1 MSHRPSSSPRSK
13 DPVEIERAE
22 AWVGDAVLALAAR
35 RWILRED
42 GKVDGAKQARLTS
55 NQFLSAC
62 GNPTSVEA
70 RIGRIY
76 EADGLEAAFAH
87 IEETLF
93 PLVEKQEKNRGRR
106 R

>member
-35 RWILRED
+35 RWILSED

-70 RIGRIY
+70 RIGRIF
-76 EADGLEAAFAH
+76 EEEGLEAAIAYVEREL
-87 IEETLF
+87 IPLF
-93 PLVEKQEKNRGRR
+93 LKQERNRGSR
-106 R
+106 

>member
-1 MSHRPSSSPRSK
+1 MSTP
-13 DPVEIERAE
+13 DTEEIERAQ
-22 AWVGDAVLALAAR
+22 AWIGDAVLALCAR
-35 RWILRED
+35 RWILARR
-42 GKVDGAKQARLTS
+42 GAMDGALQARMTS
-55 NQFLSAC
+55 NQFLSAF
-62 GNPTSVEA
+62 GNPTAVEA